1 MVKLMG
7 SSPVPS
13 FCFLF
18 IDSGRIFS
26 FWRGVVLRH
35 WYMIGHVLDTTWLW
49 GLRQSLHYRRVALFV
64 CFSSSFLHL

>member
-1 MVKLMG
+1 MVKLLG

-13 FCFLF
+13 FCFRFGTNLL
-18 IDSGRIFS
+18 

-35 WYMIGHVLDTTWLW
+35 SYMIGHVLDTTWLW